1 MFVPGGLQMQQPYRC
16 HKCDSS
22 EYRTGELRTTGS
34 GLTRFLNIQ
43 NQKYGTVSCADC
55 GYTEIYRQD
64 GAGKLGNILDLFT
77 N

>member
-1 MFVPGGLQMQQPYRC
+1 MQQSYQC
-16 HKCDSS
+16 NKCDGG

-34 GLTRFLNIQ
+34 GLTRFLNIK
-43 NQKYGTVSCADC
+43 NQKYATVSCADC

-64 GAGKLGNILDLFT
+64 GGGKLGNILDLFT